1 MKTKITLSGEVAS
14 GKSTIGRLLAEKL
27 NYDFVSLGT
36 IIRARAQQEGIHITE
51 FQKRCKENV
60 SIDKEIDAEFGSFC
74 NDKEHLVVD
83 YRMGFRFVRNAL
95 HVYLKIS
102 EEDALERLKAANRP
116 DENFETVRER
126 NESFKS
132 QFLNAYQIDYTD
144 EFHYDLVIN
153 VSNKTGEEISQT
165 IVNYFNLKQ

>member
-1 MKTKITLSGEVAS
+1 MNTKIILSRQVTS
-14 GKSTIGRLLAEKL
+14 VKTTIGRLLVEKL

-36 IIRARAQQEGIHITE
+36 IIRARAQQEGIHVAE

-60 SIDKEIDAEFGSFC
+60 SINKEMDAEFGSFC
-74 NDKEHLVVD
+74 NEKDQLVVD
-83 YRMGFRFVRNAL
+83 YKMGFRFVRNAF

-126 NESFKS
+126 SESFKS
-132 QFLNAYQIDYTD
+132 QFLNAYQVDYTD
-144 EFHYDLVIN
+144 ECHYDLVIN

>member
-74 NDKEHLVVD
+74 NEKDQLVVD

-116 DENFETVRER
+116 DET
-126 NESFKS
+126 
-132 QFLNAYQIDYTD
+132 
-144 EFHYDLVIN
+144 
-153 VSNKTGEEISQT
+153 
-165 IVNYFNLKQ
+165 LKQSGKEMKVLKVSF